1 MPDNIEKILRAIHIL
16 LSNSESYNGSE
27 TEVIVD
33 KKKIFKELEKLNY
46 AVMEVMETYEVN
58 ELSKEKAI
66 NRVQKDAQKI
76 IDDASKSAEEI
87 YAAALIYTDD
97 ALNELRDVMN
107 KTRAAMNKEY
117 NKIFGKMDSQIEL
130 IGKNRDELHMQLAD
144 LSSGNEYL
152 NIIVDEKKR
161 REKEKE
167 RYNKVSDKA
176 PAVEPVKE
184 RDKGSSDV
192 VINVNTSHPAFKKSS
207 VEGEEISSED
217 MPPEKDGVYKASDFD
232 LDGEYFKWQEGSEK
246 PEIKEDVDIKGT
258 FLGRFFKKDE

>member
-107 KTRAAMNKEY
+107 KTRTAMNKEY

-152 NIIVDEKKR
+152 NIIIDEKKR
-161 REKEKE
+161 REKERE
-167 RYNKVSDKA
+167 RYSKVSDNTPVA
-176 PAVEPVKE
+176 GTVKE
-184 RDKGSSDV
+184 KTKGNSDV
-192 VINVNTSHPAFKKSS
+192 VINVNTSHPAFKSS
-207 VEGEEISSED
+207 SSEED
-217 MPPEKDGVYKASDFD
+217 LPQEDIPSEKEGVYKASDFD
-232 LDGEYFKWQEGSEK
+232 LDGEYFEWQEGSEK
-246 PEIKEDVDIKGT
+246 TEIKEDVDIKGT